1 MRSICVRWLTLS
13 LDMSLGSLY
22 RPSRPRKGSSK
33 STTRLPLSVIA
44 EELVLCISR
53 MRMVR

>member
-22 RPSRPRKGSSK
+22 RPSRRRKGSSK